1 MNPRSCYPSAFGYFL
16 AALHFVKPAETFA
29 KCTRWPYA
37 CLMAP
42 TDPRILAIH
51 RASTDYAESWAG
63 EDGIRSHAR
72 AKAAEIGCVAMSPGA
87 GSIVRTLAAA
97 VDAKNVVEIGTGAGV
112 SALWLLEGMN
122 PEGVLTSVDVEAE
135 HQLIAKDAISQAGIA
150 ANRVRLING
159 RADEVLDRLTESAY
173 DIVLIAGKPL
183 ELADHIV
190 RALNLLRTGGLLIID
205 RALWNDK
212 LADPAQRD
220 PDTVAMRGAIEA
232 LASDEEFVGSL
243 LPVGGGLLVAVKK

>member
-1 MNPRSCYPSAFGYFL
+1 
-16 AALHFVKPAETFA
+16 
-29 KCTRWPYA
+29 
-37 CLMAP
+37 MAP

-72 AKAAEIGCVAMSPGA
+72 AKAAEIGCVAMGPGA

-112 SALWLLEGMN
+112 SALWLLDGMN
-122 PEGVLTSVDVEAE
+122 SEGVLTSVDVEAE

-150 ANRVRLING
+150 PNRVRLING

-183 ELADHIV
+183 ELADHIS
-190 RALNLLRTGGLLIID
+190 RALKLLRSGGLLIID

-232 LASDEEFVGSL
+232 LASNEDFVGSL

>member
-1 MNPRSCYPSAFGYFL
+1 
-16 AALHFVKPAETFA
+16 
-29 KCTRWPYA
+29 
-37 CLMAP
+37 MAP

-72 AKAAEIGCVAMSPGA
+72 AKAAEIGCVAMGPGA

-97 VDAKNVVEIGTGAGV
+97 VDAKNVVEIGTG
-112 SALWLLEGMN
+112 LWLLEGMN
-122 PEGVLTSVDVEAE
+122 SEGVLTSVDVEAE

-159 RADEVLDRLTESAY
+159 KADEVLDRLTESAY
-173 DIVLIAGKPL
+173 DIVLIAGKPID
-183 ELADHIV
+183 LADHIT
-190 RALNLLRTGGLLIID
+190 RALKLLRRGGLLIID

-220 PDTVAMRGAIEA
+220 PDTVAIRGAIEG
-232 LASDEEFVGSL
+232 LANSEEFVGSL

>member
-1 MNPRSCYPSAFGYFL
+1 M
-16 AALHFVKPAETFA
+16 
-29 KCTRWPYA
+29 
-37 CLMAP
+37 
-42 TDPRILAIH
+42 
-51 RASTDYAESWAG
+51 
-63 EDGIRSHAR
+63 
-72 AKAAEIGCVAMSPGA
+72 
-87 GSIVRTLAAA
+87 RTLAAA
-97 VDAKNVVEIGTGAGV
+97 IDAKNVVEIGTGAGV
-112 SALWLLEGMN
+112 SALWLLDGMN
-122 PEGVLTSVDVEAE
+122 SEGVLTSVDVEAE

-150 ANRVRLING
+150 PNRVRLING

-183 ELADHIV
+183 ELADHIS
-190 RALNLLRTGGLLIID
+190 RALNLLRSGGLLIID

-232 LASDEEFVGSL
+232 LASNEDFVGSL

>member
-1 MNPRSCYPSAFGYFL
+1 MG
-16 AALHFVKPAETFA
+16 
-29 KCTRWPYA
+29 
-37 CLMAP
+37 
-42 TDPRILAIH
+42 
-51 RASTDYAESWAG
+51 
-63 EDGIRSHAR
+63 
-72 AKAAEIGCVAMSPGA
+72 PGA

-112 SALWLLEGMN
+112 SALWLLDGMN

-135 HQLIAKDAISQAGIA
+135 HQLIAKDAIAQAGIA

-173 DIVLIAGKPL
+173 DIVLIAGKPID
-183 ELADHIV
+183 LADHIT
-190 RALNLLRTGGLLIID
+190 RALKLLRRGGLLIID

-220 PDTVAMRGAIEA
+220 PDTVAIRGAVEG
-232 LASDEEFVGSL
+232 LANSEDFVGSL
-243 LPVGGGLLVAVKK
+243 LQVGGGLLVAVKK